1 MTSEETITRALERQG
16 WRRQFVAAEP
26 RLSESVAMYKE
37 LGFEVHLEPLPEQE
51 KPSNGQMQNTE
62 TKCRACFEGSEGQ
75 YSIIFTR
82 PAHMSGNPSKQD
94 LF

>member
-1 MTSEETITRALERQG
+1 MTSEETITRTLERQG

-82 PAHMSGNPSKQD
+82 
-94 LF
+94 